1 MKKFLM
7 FLCAIAFVLG
17 AVGSANAVLY
27 TETVNVGTLYG
38 AAPDGKIWQGTDNY
52 AWYCWSFT
60 TPSDFKV
67 PFDVVNSASV
77 SVEVGWVD
85 TVGNDYFFSY
95 ELQAPYNLAYTDLDT
110 ESTTVDY
117 SLDIAHFF
125 ASSWASEGTLYAGL
139 LIYEE
144 LILDE
149 CDPNFPGDI
158 WLGDIILGDSTFTLD
173 YTNVEP
179 VPEPAT
185 MLLLGSGLI
194 GLAGLG
200 RKKFF
205 KKS

>member
-1 MKKFLM
+1 MKKFLV

-17 AVGSANAVLY
+17 VVGSANAVVY
-27 TETVNVGTLYG
+27 TETVNVGALYG
-38 AAPDGKIWQGTDNY
+38 ADAGGHIWQGDDAY

-67 PFDVVNSASV
+67 PFDVVNSSSV
-77 SVEVGWVD
+77 SVHVGWVD

-95 ELQAPYNLAYTDLDT
+95 ELQTPYSFDYTGLDVNT
-110 ESTTVDY
+110 DTYV
-117 SLDIAHFF
+117 LDIGDFF
-125 ASSWASEGTLYAGL
+125 VTSWASGEAVYCGL
-139 LIYEE
+139 AIYEE
-144 LILDE
+144 L
-149 CDPNFPGDI
+149 PGDT
-158 WLGDIILGDSTFTLD
+158 WGGDIILGDSTFTLD
-173 YTNVEP
+173 YTNAEP

>member
-85 TVGNDYFFSY
+85 TFGNDYFFAYDLPFPGNVAFTELGFNTYDY
-95 ELQAPYNLAYTDLDT
+95 E
-110 ESTTVDY
+110 
-117 SLDIAHFF
+117 LDIANFF
-125 ASSWASEGTLYAGL
+125 VSSWASEETVYCGLY
-139 LIYEE
+139 IYEE
-144 LILDE
+144 L
-149 CDPNFPGDI
+149 PGDT
-158 WLGDIILGDSTFTLD
+158 WGGDIILGDSTFTLD